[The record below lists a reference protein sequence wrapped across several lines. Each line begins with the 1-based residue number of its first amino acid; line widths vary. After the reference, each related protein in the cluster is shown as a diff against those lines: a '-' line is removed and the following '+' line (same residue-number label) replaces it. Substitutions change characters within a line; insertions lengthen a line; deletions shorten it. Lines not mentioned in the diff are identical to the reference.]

1 MELIMIGVAFS
12 LTVPFSPAGFSVD
25 VHTNSRQRVSLTGS
39 LTIAIEA
46 MYLLTLLPWEGALR
60 EVFPVASGQI
70 AEEIYFKPTV
80 APDADEQMDTQHMV
94 IGLFV
99 GCQNVAAQHHD
110 PAYATT
116 VVVNL
121 RGSQLGVI
129 YIRPIRRNVGA
140 IADDRAKQT
149 DLLLD
154 DEGQPMNTAAYDPH
168 GLSGNHGAFADPED
182 PEFRINYRF
191 TGRNNERNPYDIL
204 LAALDGI
211 ANAAPYESDAH
222 VALLKGTDG
231 RQIRSTHIVV
241 ERVGRVDPG
250 VKPLTYG
257 YAARA
262 MQLIIRLMR
271 LQNRYQT
278 IEFILSHRTIRFA
291 EGSVT
296 RPRAEVGGENW
307 IAASVE

>member
-1 MELIMIGVAFS
+1 
-12 LTVPFSPAGFSVD
+12 
-25 VHTNSRQRVSLTGS
+25 
-39 LTIAIEA
+39 
-46 MYLLTLLPWEGALR
+46 MYLLTLLPWEGALQ
-60 EVFPVASGQI
+60 EDFPVAAGQI
-70 AEEIYFKPTV
+70 AEEIFFKPTV

-99 GCQNVAAQHHD
+99 GCQTVAAQHHD

-121 RGSQLGVI
+121 RGSQLGLI

-140 IADDRAKQT
+140 MADDQTKQT
-149 DLLLD
+149 ELLLD
-154 DEGQPMNTAAYDPH
+154 EEGQPMNAVAYDYH
-168 GLSGNHGAFADPED
+168 DLSTNHGAFADPED
-182 PEFRINYRF
+182 SEFRINYRF
-191 TGRNNERNPYDIL
+191 TGRNNQRNPCDIL

-231 RQIRSTHIVV
+231 RQIRGTHIRV

-250 VKPLTYG
+250 VKPLTYR

-262 MQLIIRLMR
+262 MQLIIRLMK
-271 LQNRYQT
+271 LQNRFQA
-278 IEFILSHRTIRFA
+278 IEFILHYRRIRFA
-291 EGSVT
+291 EGSIT
-296 RPRAEVGGENW
+296 RPRAEIEGKNGIGVSAE
-307 IAASVE
+307 